1 MGQHG
6 FRVCIDA
13 RGPPGRCRLL
23 ARLGRADHGPARPF
37 IGVKRSRRLRARN
50 EANGRVE
57 MWRGGCRLNISVV
70 RLFRLAVP

>member
-37 IGVKRSRRLRARN
+37 IGVKRSRWLRARN
-50 EANGRVE
+50 DA
-57 MWRGGCRLNISVV
+57 IDPKPT
-70 RLFRLAVP
+70 FRAGFKIDN